1 MNQKDKNDI
10 IHLLSL
16 LLQDKKPEAIL
27 FIKTIRLE
35 NDF

>member
-1 MNQKDKNDI
+1 MNQKDKKDLMHI
-10 IHLLSL
+10 QSL
-16 LLQDKKPEAIL
+16 ILEGKSKQAIL